1 MSTSFNMVLR
11 VPARAVRQEREINGV
26 QIRKKSH
33 SLSLPPDEIILC
45 IENPKDPI
53 KYL

>member
-1 MSTSFNMVLR
+1 MGTSFNMVLK
-11 VPARAVRQEREINGV
+11 VPAGAVRRGGGMNGV

-33 SLSLPPDEIILC
+33 SPSLPPDEIILC